1 VIAEATRRSP
11 LADYTARFSAVYDAT
26 NGEISIREL
35 PFLTQINLRIDPRG
49 ETTMQRLGSLLG
61 FALPLTP
68 NSVASAGDRRA
79 LWLGPDEWLV
89 VGDQDH
95 GKTIEQSLRDVL
107 AGAAASVADVSAGR
121 TAVLIRGG
129 QAQGL
134 LEYGI
139 PIDLHPRVFVP
150 GRCAQTVLAK
160 APVIIERSGEDA
172 FHLHVRS
179 SYANYVASWLLDAA
193 TATLSPG
200 ARSA

>member
-11 LADYTARFSAVYDAT
+11 LADYAERFTALYKSS
-26 NGEISIREL
+26 NGVISIQEL
-35 PFLTQINLRIDPRG
+35 PFLTQINLRVDPR
-49 ETTMQRLGSLLG
+49 ETAIMPILADILS

-68 NSVASAGDRRA
+68 NTIASTGDRRA

-134 LEYGI
+134 LAYGI

-150 GRCAQTVLAK
+150 GRCAQTLLAK
-160 APVIIERSGEDA
+160 APVIIERSSEDA
-172 FHLHVRS
+172 FHLYVRS
-179 SYANYVASWLLDAA
+179 SYANYVAGWLLDAA
-193 TATLSPG
+193 TAPLRPS